1 MITVECKECGTK
13 HNAFNREEVKSD
25 CKGCKLAKAREYFE
39 DRWNNGG
46 GFISGLCNV
55 ITKADCEN
63 LRKLHKAYPEL
74 VEGYISYGMG
84 QTWEEFNHVK
94 TN

>member
-1 MITVECKECGTK
+1 MINVTCQECGKK
-13 HNAFNREEVKSD
+13 HNVVNRQEVTE
-25 CKGCKLAKAREYFE
+25 CRGCKLAKSREYFE
-39 DRWNNGG
+39 DRWANGG
-46 GFISGLCNV
+46 GFTSGLCNV
-55 ITKADCEN
+55 ITKADCDN
-63 LRKLHKAYPEL
+63 LRRLHKAYPEL